1 MNSYLDGSESIYTPW
16 TLLFLKNGMTRKS
29 FTFDDINKRQISCTY
44 INETTSMVGP
54 LRDLLYIYEHEKII
68 ILIQMIILDKKT
80 WRFIIP

>member
-1 MNSYLDGSESIYTPW
+1 MNSYLDDSESIYTPW
-16 TLLFLKNGMTRKS
+16 TLLFLENEMTRKS
-29 FTFDDINKRQISCTY
+29 FTFDDINKRQIYCTY

-54 LRDLLYIYEHEKII
+54 LRDILYIYEHEKII